1 MDYVLG
7 IIAVIGIVIL
17 CVNTLLVILSM
28 GAGLLSIAI
37 RIIQLI
43 LTLSIF
49 LYAAVTGREVSDG
62 WIKNLHPT
70 QWIK

>member
-17 CVNTLLVILSM
+17 CVNTLLVILSV
-28 GAGLLSIAI
+28 GAGILGIAI
-37 RIIQLI
+37 RIIQLT

-49 LYAAVTGREVSDG
+49 LYVAVTGREVSYG
-62 WIKNLHPT
+62 WIKNLDPT
-70 QWIK
+70 KWIK